1 MSESGGPAPGSPP
14 AVRGRD
20 GGDRGFRA
28 LVRNFLRTLTPRKAA
43 TVWAEDFVGMLV
55 LFPVL
60 GYATWHSYKAMVK

>member
-43 TVWAEDFVGMLV
+43 TVWAEGARAAAARNGLRVDDFVV
-55 LFPVL
+55 
-60 GYATWHSYKAMVK
+60 S